1 MSTNHSSGSLS
12 RLLNKL
18 GQVEPSESRAVVT
31 AFLLFFFVLGGYFA
45 VRPVRETFATVM
57 GRDAVADLWIITS
70 IGAVIIVPVYGA
82 LVAWVRRAILLP
94 GIYAFVALSLF
105 SLAWY
110 FQTNPESVFAA
121 KFFYV
126 YISILNLML
135 VSVFWSF
142 LLELF
147 DSGQT
152 KRLFGVIAAGGTAG
166 ALVGPLLT
174 DLTVESI
181 GTAGVLALGGAMFV
195 AAIICQQFLL
205 KIWDAR
211 VQTAAAGAKGRG
223 LGGNPF
229 AGFALLFKSRYL
241 LGIALFVV
249 FVSTINTIL
258 YFEQL
263 RLVEERY
270 ADLADRT
277 QVFAR
282 LDYIVQTLTILSQV
296 FLTGRIATKL
306 GLGVLLTSVPVAMV
320 FVFLGLGLTG
330 GFWVLVVAM
339 VGRRWG
345 EYAFLRPGREMLF
358 GRLDTETKY
367 KAKNTIDVPVYRGA
381 DMLVAQVKNALE
393 NAGLTAAG
401 AAFIGAGAA
410 AMWAANA
417 WWLGREHNR
426 QVESTASE
434 PQGMS

>member
-1 MSTNHSSGSLS
+1 MTMSASHTPGPLS
-12 RLLNKL
+12 RLLNRL
-18 GQVEPSESRAVVT
+18 GQVEPSESRAVLT

-45 VRPVRETFATVM
+45 VRPVRETFATVI
-57 GRDAVADLWIITS
+57 GREAVADLWIITS
-70 IGAVIIVPVYGA
+70 VGAIAIVPIYGA

-105 SLAWY
+105 TLAWY
-110 FQTNPESVFAA
+110 FHSNPDSAFAA

-126 YISILNLML
+126 YISVLNLML

-152 KRLFGVIAAGGTAG
+152 KRLFGVIAAGGTGG

-174 DLTVESI
+174 DLTIGSI
-181 GTAGVLALGGAMFV
+181 GTAGVLTLGGVMFV
-195 AAIICQQFLL
+195 AAIVCQQVLL
-205 KIWDAR
+205 NVWSTRVDAP
-211 VQTAAAGAKGRG
+211 AARSVRG

-229 AGFALLFKSRYL
+229 AGFALLFRSRYL

-282 LDYIVQTLTILSQV
+282 LDYVVQTLTILSQV
-296 FLTGRIATKL
+296 FLTGRIASKL
-306 GLGVLLTSVPVAMV
+306 GLGVLLTSVPIAMV
-320 FVFLGLGLTG
+320 LVFIGLGLTG
-330 GFWVLVVAM
+330 GFWVLVFAM
-339 VGRRWG
+339 VARRWG

-367 KAKNTIDVPVYRGA
+367 KAKNAIDVPVYRGA
-381 DMLVAQVKNALE
+381 DLVVAQVNIALGK
-393 NAGLTAAG
+393 AGMSAAG
-401 AAFIGAGAA
+401 IAFLGAGAA
-410 AMWAANA
+410 ALWAVNA

-426 QVESTASE
+426 QKDPE
-434 PQGMS
+434 PAVHS

>member
-1 MSTNHSSGSLS
+1 MSTEQPANLLS
-12 RLLNKL
+12 RLLNRL
-18 GQVEPSESRAVVT
+18 GKVEPSESQAVVT
-31 AFLLFFFVLGGYFA
+31 AFLLFFFVLGGYFS

-70 IGAVIIVPVYGA
+70 IGAVLIVPIYGA
-82 LVAWVRRAILLP
+82 LVAWVRRTILLP
-94 GIYAFVALSLF
+94 SMYAFVALSLF
-105 SLAWY
+105 VLAWC
-110 FQTNPESVFAA
+110 FQSNPESVYAA

-166 ALVGPLLT
+166 ALVGPLMT

-181 GTAGVLALGGAMFV
+181 GTAGVLSLGGAMFV
-195 AAIICQQFLL
+195 AAIVCQQVLL
-205 KIWDAR
+205 KIWSAR
-211 VQTAAAGAKGRG
+211 ALHVASNAKDRG
-223 LGGNPF
+223 VGGNPF
-229 AGFALLFKSRYL
+229 AGFSLLFKSRYL

-249 FVSTINTIL
+249 FVSMINTIL

-270 ADLADRT
+270 SELADRT

-282 LDYIVQTLTILSQV
+282 LDYVVQTLTILSQI

-306 GLGVLLTSVPVAMV
+306 GLGALLTSVPVAMV

-330 GFWVLVVAM
+330 GFWVLVVAI
-339 VGRRWG
+339 VARRWG

-358 GRLDTETKY
+358 SRLDTETKY
-367 KAKNTIDVPVYRGA
+367 KAKNAIDVPVYRGA
-381 DMLVAQVKNALE
+381 DMVVAQIKSALE
-393 NAGLTAAG
+393 NAGLSAAG

-410 AMWAANA
+410 AVWAGNA
-417 WWLGREHNR
+417 WWLGREHNL
-426 QVESTASE
+426 QVKSH
-434 PQGMS
+434 PRGD

>member
-1 MSTNHSSGSLS
+1 MSTNHTPGMLS
-12 RLLNKL
+12 RLLNRL

-45 VRPVRETFATVM
+45 VRPVRETFATVI

-70 IGAVIIVPVYGA
+70 IGAVAIVPVYGA

-94 GIYAFVALSLF
+94 SIYAFVALSLF
-105 SLAWY
+105 ALAW
-110 FQTNPESVFAA
+110 FFRANPESAFAA

-126 YISILNLML
+126 YISVLNLML

-174 DLTVESI
+174 DLTVETI
-181 GTAGVLALGGAMFV
+181 GTSGVLALGGAMFV
-195 AAIICQQFLL
+195 AAIVCQQVLL
-205 KIWDAR
+205 NIWGTR
-211 VQTAAAGAKGRG
+211 VGAPAAKTVRG

-249 FVSTINTIL
+249 FVSTINTLL

-282 LDYIVQTLTILSQV
+282 LDYVVQTLTILSQV

-306 GLGVLLTSVPVAMV
+306 GLGVLLTSVPLAMV
-320 FVFLGLGLTG
+320 LVFIGLGLTG
-330 GFWVLVVAM
+330 GFWVLVVAI
-339 VGRRWG
+339 VARRWG

-381 DMLVAQVKNALE
+381 DLVVAQLNKALN
-393 NAGLTAAG
+393 NAGMSAAG
-401 AAFIGAGAA
+401 IAFLGAGAA
-410 AMWAANA
+410 ALWAVNA

-426 QVESTASE
+426 QKE
-434 PQGMS
+434 PDQPAH